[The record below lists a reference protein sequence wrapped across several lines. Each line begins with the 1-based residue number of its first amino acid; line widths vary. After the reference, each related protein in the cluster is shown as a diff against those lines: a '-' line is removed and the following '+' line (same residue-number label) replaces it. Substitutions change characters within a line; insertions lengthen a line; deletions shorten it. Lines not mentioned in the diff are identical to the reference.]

1 MPPPSIRTLS
11 WPGLDC
17 VAPCLGSVL
26 ILVFAPLAIADGA
39 LPTANPQGERTTAIP
54 VAGTEATVAT
64 FNERLLQ
71 VDINRQQLDETVLVL
86 EDGAGALYLW
96 SQDLQRWRFQP
107 PAAATAI
114 DYQGEKYYPLTGIAD
129 VLHTYDPKALT
140 LNIEA
145 RMGAFNRTRLT
156 ARYDG
161 IAAAEK
167 SNPGGFFNYDL
178 FVAHSPESTQR
189 SGLFE
194 LGYFNR
200 LGVGTTDLLAER
212 LGRHARLTRLDSTWT
227 ADFPERMRSLRLGDT
242 ISSPGAWGRSVRFG
256 GIQFGTN
263 FGTRPGFISFP
274 QQSVAGQA
282 ALPTT
287 VDVFVNNA
295 LVSRQEVPP
304 GPFSISK
311 LPVITGAGE
320 VQLVMRDLLGREQVV
335 TQPFYGSQALLG
347 KGLAEYSYELGQVR
361 RNFGV
366 RSNDYGEWLGAGTY
380 RRGISESLTAEVRAE
395 AMQHQVTLGGGGDF
409 ILPRLGTFNA
419 YVAGSRTPQR
429 SGSML
434 LLGMD
439 RQSRPWSFGAR
450 SQWASSGFIQI
461 GMQAPE
467 LAPARVSSMNLSY
480 ASASAGSIGAAYVEQ
495 RHRDRQDVRVAT
507 LSYSASL
514 GALGSLSVIA
524 LRDLVGPKITT
535 VFAMLNIPLTAA
547 TSLSLSSQ
555 SVHGEGR
562 RRQTDFTANLQRNLP
577 AGEGYGYQL
586 QARSNGSREASLALQ
601 NNVGTYTAGIAQGQG
616 STSTRIGASGGAAVL
631 GGDLFWSRRIDQS
644 FAVAR
649 IPDYPDVRIEA
660 DNQLAGRTDAAGNAL
675 IPRLRAYD
683 RNVLSIDQRDL
694 PLDAEIAAL
703 KIEVVPSF
711 RSGIDV
717 EFPVK
722 RSHGATFT
730 VLLEDGRP
738 LPVGA
743 SVREVGKEAV
753 FPVGYDG
760 EVYVTGLGPATA
772 LLGLWEGK
780 TCSFEVSFVAGADP
794 LPDLGRFVCREVLP

>member
-11 WPGLDC
+11 WPGRDRI
-17 VAPCLGSVL
+17 APCLGCAL
-26 ILVFAPLAIADGA
+26 LLLCAQLALAQGTP
-39 LPTANPQGERTTAIP
+39 PTVNPQAERANAIP
-54 VAGTEATVAT
+54 AAGTEASVAV
-64 FNERLLQ
+64 FKERLLQ
-71 VDINRQQLDETVLVL
+71 VDINRQQLDQTVLVL

-107 PAAATAI
+107 PAATTAI
-114 DYQGEKYYPLTGIAD
+114 DYQGETYYPLSAIAD
-129 VLHTYDPKALT
+129 VLHQYDPTALT

-156 ARYDG
+156 ARYEG

-167 SNPGGFFNYDL
+167 STPGGFFNYEL
-178 FVAHSPESTQR
+178 FAAHSPESSQR

-200 LGVGTTDLLAER
+200 LGVGTTDLLAAR

-227 ADFPERMRSLRLGDT
+227 ADFPQRMRSLRLGDA
-242 ISSPGAWGRSVRFG
+242 INSPGSWGRSVRFG

-263 FGTRPGFISFP
+263 FGTQPGFISFP

-282 ALPTT
+282 ALPST

-347 KGLAEYSYELGQVR
+347 KGLADYSYELGRVR

-380 RRGISESLTAEVRAE
+380 RRGISEGLTAEVRAE
-395 AMQHQVTLGGGGDF
+395 AMKRQLTLGGGGDF
-409 ILPRLGTFNA
+409 VLPRLGTFNA
-419 YVAGSRTPQR
+419 YLAGSRTPQR
-429 SGSML
+429 NGGL
-434 LLGMD
+434 LLFGMD
-439 RQSRPWSFGAR
+439 RQARPWSFGAR

-461 GMQAPE
+461 GMQAAE
-467 LAPARVSSMNLSY
+467 LPPARVSSMNLSY

-495 RHRDRQDVRVAT
+495 RYRDRQDVRVAT

-514 GALGSLSVIA
+514 GALGSLSILA
-524 LRDLVGPKITT
+524 LRDLVGQGGTT
-535 VFAMLNIPLTAA
+535 VFAMLNIPLNAA
-547 TSLSLSSQ
+547 TSLSLGSQ
-555 SVHGEGR
+555 SARGGGGR
-562 RRQTDFTANLQRNLP
+562 SQTDFTANLQRNLP

-586 QARSNGSREASLALQ
+586 QARSNGAREASLALQ

-616 STSTRIGASGGAAVL
+616 STSSRIGVAGGAALL

-649 IPDYPDVRIEA
+649 IPDYPNVRILA
-660 DNQLAGRTDAAGNAL
+660 DNQPAGRTDAAGNAL
-675 IPRLRAYD
+675 IPRLRAHD

-694 PLDAEIAAL
+694 PLDAEIASL
-703 KIEVVPSF
+703 KVEVVPPF

-730 VLLEDGRP
+730 VLLEDGNP

-780 TCSFEVSFVAGADP
+780 TCRFEVSFVAGADP